1 MSRPVQ
7 QTRPRGR
14 RGWWGAALRW
24 RLLGLIASV
33 LVLVSAAGVIAVI
46 SRHPAGTGARAA
58 QRSGPASRGQDAIG
72 AAAVTRNLAASWI
85 AHEVSRDAIVSCD
98 PLMCQALGAHG
109 IPAAD
114 LLVLRPGMSDPLGS
128 ELVVVTAAVRSQ
140 FGSRL
145 ASVYAP
151 TVLASFGSGN
161 GAIAVR
167 VIAPDGVRA
176 YDAALSADVQARKV
190 SGSKLLHNRRIV
202 VAAPAASQLAAGD
215 VDSRLLDV
223 LATMATLNPVHIAAF
238 GDSGPGVG
246 AGVPV
251 RSVDLAE
258 VRGAPWTGQSA
269 YVRSVLALL
278 RAQVSPYLAASVA
291 PVPTGGGHTVLR
303 VTFSAPNILGL
314 LPRGAS

>member
-1 MSRPVQ
+1 MV
-7 QTRPRGR
+7 
-14 RGWWGAALRW
+14 
-24 RLLGLIASV
+24 GLIASV
-33 LVLVSAAGVIAVI
+33 LVLVTAAGVIAVI

-58 QRSGPASRGQDAIG
+58 HRSGAGSRGPDAIG
-72 AAAVTRNLAASWI
+72 AAATTRNLAASWI

-98 PLMCQALGAHG
+98 PLMCQTLGTHG

-167 VIAPDGVRA
+167 AIAPDGVRA
-176 YDAALSADVQARKV
+176 YDAALSADVRARKV

-202 VAAPAASQLAAGD
+202 VAAVAASPLAAGN

-223 LATMATLNPVHIAAF
+223 LATMATLNPVRIAAF
-238 GDSGPGVG
+238 GDSGPGAS
-246 AGVPV
+246 AGVPL

-258 VRGAPWTGQSA
+258 VRGASWTGQSA

-291 PVPTGGGHTVLR
+291 PVPAGGGHTVLR

-314 LPRGAS
+314 LPRGAR